1 MDMDPH
7 PRLRIAVDSNSPFGE
22 EAFGAIG
29 EVRRVDTGAFT
40 QHILRDVDVLIVR
53 SETAVNAGL
62 LEGTPVKFVGT
73 LTIGTDHIDTSYLRS
88 RGITFASAPGS
99 NANSVKEYV
108 VAALLGLGH
117 RYGFCLKGKILGV
130 VGVGNIGSRVVGA
143 ADALGMT
150 VLQNDPPLR
159 RKTGNQKFLRLDELM
174 SADILTL
181 HVPLTREG
189 EDATYH
195 LFNAERIRKMKPGAI
210 LLNTSRGSVV
220 DTGALLDALNGR
232 HLGGAVLD
240 VWEKEPAISP
250 DLLEKVTYGTPHIA
264 GYSLD
269 GKVNAVNMVQ
279 KAVRQYF
286 GVGSDWDPTG
296 RLPRPERDIVRLPST
311 DLPDDEILRHA
322 VEPCY
327 AIQQDDDSLRKLLTL
342 PVPGRPGHFASL
354 RTGYR
359 LRREFMAY
367 SIEIPPRLA
376 PLRARLQALGFTLL

>member
-1 MDMDPH
+1 M
-7 PRLRIAVDSNSPFGE
+7 LRIALDRNSPFAE

-40 QHILRDVDVLIVR
+40 HRLLRDVDVLIVR

-62 LEGTPVKFVGT
+62 LDGTAVKFVGT
-73 LTIGTDHIDTSYLRS
+73 LTIGTDHIDTSYLQT

-99 NANSVKEYV
+99 NANSVKEYI
-108 VAALLGLGH
+108 VAALLGLAR
-117 RYGFCLKGKILGV
+117 RYGFSLKGKVLGV
-130 VGVGNIGSRVVGA
+130 VGVGNIGSRVARA
-143 ADALGMT
+143 AEAMGMT

-159 RKTGNQKFLRLDELM
+159 RLTGDHKFLRLDELM

-195 LFNAERIRKMKPGAI
+195 LFDKERIGKMKPGGI

-220 DTGALLDALNGR
+220 DTRALLEALGDG
-232 HLGGAVLD
+232 HLDGAILD
-240 VWEKEPAISP
+240 VWEKEPTISP

-269 GKVNAVNMVQ
+269 GKVNAVRMVQ

-286 GVGSDWDPTG
+286 ALGSDWDPTE
-296 RLPRPERDIVRLPST
+296 RLPRPEKDVIRLPST
-311 DLPDDEILRHA
+311 DLSSEEMLRLA
-322 VEPCY
+322 VEQCY
-327 AIQQDDDSLRKLLTL
+327 ALQEDDDNLRKILLL
-342 PVPGRPGHFASL
+342 PVPKRPEHFVGL

-367 SIEIPPRLA
+367 TIEMPPRLA
-376 PLRARLQALGFTLL
+376 PLRTTLQALGFTLP